1 MLGMKD
7 WLQKKM
13 RQREMKFAKKLKKST
28 KFSNQEKQTIER
40 HIHRGE
46 VQEIVHI
53 FFIFLVWSGV
63 FSIFDIIIF
72 LFSLGASVVQ
82 ESANFWPFFIFLI
95 TNGLAKLWYAHISL
109 IKFSWLDKMLSTLP
123 YVGAGLLLAKGL
135 KNEPLT
141 KKALLLFLKK
151 KL

>member
-1 MLGMKD
+1 MLGLKD

-13 RQREMKFAKKLKKST
+13 QQREEKFARKLEKST
-28 KFSNQEKQTIER
+28 KFSDQEKQTIER

-46 VQEIVHI
+46 VQEIVHV
-53 FFIFLVWSGV
+53 FFIFLVWSGI
-63 FSIFDIIIF
+63 FSILDVIIF
-72 LFSLGASVVQ
+72 LFSLGISVAQ

-95 TNGLAKLWYAHISL
+95 LNGLAKLWYAHISL
-109 IKFSWLDKMLSTLP
+109 LRFSWLDKALSTLP

-141 KKALLLFLKK
+141 KKALWMFLKK